1 MPRCLRN
8 NVSAGNQQKMPIRA
22 PIAGQICNQAHDP
35 PDATPGPDPGP
46 GRGRTNE
53 WVSDPGMVA
62 SGCVGRR
69 VGLGPGLGL
78 GLGFGVPSE
87 SANLPSAVGRGRMCG
102 FAGFVCPHIR
112 PLLPPCALN
121 GFERS
126 KPFKAHPPNRD
137 RLRGHTNPFKAH
149 RTFTA
154 CTHRQGPALRDWSPH
169 GQDYSGTRDQG
180 SRKGRSALEREP
192 RFLADSARGPADRMD
207 SAFRWRHGW
216 PSKRGGLF
224 CPSLATQVAKHVRRA
239 RLVRR

>member
-1 MPRCLRN
+1 MSGHL
-8 NVSAGNQQKMPIRA
+8 
-22 PIAGQICNQAHDP
+22 
-35 PDATPGPDPGP
+35 T
-46 GRGRTNE
+46 
-53 WVSDPGMVA
+53 PGMVTG
-62 SGCVGRR
+62 GCVCRH
-69 VGLGPGLGL
+69 VGLGPDLGPDLGLGLGL

-180 SRKGRSALEREP
+180 SRKGCSASERVF
-192 RFLADSARGPADRMD
+192 RFPAGRARGPADWMD

-216 PSKRGGLF
+216 PSKRGRTLLFLAGSAGGQARAKGEVGTEVAQPQFKYGMRGLAAL
-224 CPSLATQVAKHVRRA
+224 PVRTRRGAAGA
-239 RLVRR
+239 RLL

>member
-1 MPRCLRN
+1 
-8 NVSAGNQQKMPIRA
+8 MPIRA